1 MSIIINNEKTV
12 NLIRRYL
19 TDLVDSYKKLTSR
32 YTPLYTDPFTPETV
46 SERVLSPGSIRRGMG
61 IVEAE
66 HALRRFVLIGE
77 PGCGKSTALQYLTL
91 FCAQRIREDPSI
103 IKKNSSDHTL
113 PRIPVLLEMNLY
125 RPVEGHNGIRRM
137 IFEQFYPYVFSDEF
151 DPVIEQ
157 MLRSGSLLIILDGL
171 NECSLT
177 VREQAVRDIKHFLTQ
192 YADTHFI
199 LSCRTRDFPDI
210 FHLSVLSIRPLS
222 EASIDKFLFQALND
236 VEEKDKKRKNLKEQL
251 YGGYPEVIRNPLLL
265 SIAVDVYRKS
275 NWELPTNR
283 GALFRKFFEIWIH
296 RESLKLRKSS
306 PAERIIIMLELTG
319 AIGYYMQNRGEVRT
333 SREAVWGVIR
343 TFLDRYIDR
352 SVISKEHYTAD
363 ALLDGLLG
371 MGLLI
376 ETGGKVKFY
385 HQLFQEFFAGYNLLR
400 ERVEEAVKRL
410 EYAWWDEPL
419 KFYVGLTGD
428 AAPVISRAL
437 QNNTVFDAAK
447 LLKACDTCGSELRPV
462 IYRQLFEML
471 TDKFSL
477 NRMKA
482 KEYLS
487 ILPDKEIDLLLEGLL
502 QVNENERLLKVYR
515 TIKDA
520 RELRK
525 KSAYDFGKYAEAQA
539 AQAQHVSENKAAL
552 SGSIAQ
558 LIRRLERNISGEIT
572 ESSVIFLREASMAIG
587 AEILQK
593 ELYTLI
599 RSQSDSNKILFLAW
613 CLSVIKE
620 MRGIDCLIEAVPPKQ
635 LEECLPDA
643 ADWQDDLE
651 PDTRI
656 MLNILFNPAAKP
668 LWRLEFAQ
676 FDPLNKAGSGVLKT
690 FAGALK
696 SALGNPDFTG
706 EHITFLL
713 QILWDIDPENAE
725 EYMLEWLKEEIHRT
739 HGETLLCFLT
749 QYGLS
754 EKHFEAGRQ
763 LFKESPA
770 ELQKYFPELLAKSG
784 YRSSLGFL
792 MNLAQNESI
801 PLELRSAA
809 LSAMQWQAG
818 WEELPFLQERAN
830 SGIPEIYD
838 PAYRVLNLIKQ
849 RLQYDVKIFSAET
862 ADEMALDYLMNE
874 EKVLRKSGV
883 ARVIIHQEDHKSAV
897 INGVRIKFGA
907 VSGRI
912 FFYLAENSSL
922 DKYHSIDE
930 IRAYLKRR
938 ELYLDNSSVR
948 NCIAGIRRKIRNA
961 LEGRID
967 PHHVIEN
974 ARRLGYRV
982 NASVEIKE

>member
-1 MSIIINNEKTV
+1 MNTIINNETTV
-12 NLIRRYL
+12 NLIQRYL

-32 YTPLYTDPFTPETV
+32 YTPLYTDPFTPETA
-46 SERVLSPGSIRRGMG
+46 SDRLLAPGSMRRGMG

-66 HALRRFVLIGE
+66 NSLRRFVLVGE

-91 FCAQRIREDPSI
+91 YYAQRIRGDPSI

-151 DPVIEQ
+151 DTVIEH
-157 MLRSGSLLIILDGL
+157 MLRSGSLVIILDGL

-177 VREQAVRDIKHFLTQ
+177 VWEQAVQDIKHFLTQ
-192 YADTHFI
+192 YTGTHFI

-210 FHLSVLSIRPLS
+210 FHLSILSIRPLS
-222 EASIDKFLFQALND
+222 DTSIDKFIFRALKD
-236 VEEKDKKRKNLKEQL
+236 VEEKDKKREDLKELL

-265 SIAVDVYRKS
+265 AIAVDVYRES
-275 NWELPTNR
+275 NWELPANR
-283 GALFRKFFEIWIH
+283 GALFRKFFEIWFH
-296 RESLKLRKSS
+296 RESLKLRKSA
-306 PAERIIIMLELTG
+306 PTTRIMIMFELTG

-343 TFLDRYIDR
+343 TFLERYIDR
-352 SVISKEHYTAD
+352 NVISKEHYTAD
-363 ALLDGLLG
+363 ALLDELFG

-385 HQLFQEFFAGYNLLR
+385 HQLFEEFFAGYNLLR
-400 ERVEEAVKRL
+400 EHVEEAVKRL
-410 EYAWWDEPL
+410 EYAWWEEPL
-419 KFYVGLTGD
+419 QFYVGLTDD
-428 AAPVISRAL
+428 ATPVISQVL
-437 QNNTVFDAAK
+437 QNNTVFNAAK
-447 LLKACDTCGSELRPV
+447 LLKACDTCDNELRPV

-482 KEYLS
+482 KEYL
-487 ILPDKEIDLLLEGLL
+487 ITLPDTRIDLLLEGLL
-502 QVNENERLLKVYR
+502 QSNENEQLLKVCQS
-515 TIKDA
+515 IQDA
-520 RELRK
+520 RQLRK
-525 KSAYDFGKYAEAQA
+525 KSVYDLGKYAAAQA
-539 AQAQHVSENKAAL
+539 AYTPHVSENKEVY

-558 LIRRLERNISGEIT
+558 LIRRLERYISLENVETSAI
-572 ESSVIFLREASMAIG
+572 SLREASIAIG
-587 AEILQK
+587 AEILRK

-599 RSQSDSNKILFLAW
+599 RLQSDSNKILFLAW
-613 CLSVIKE
+613 CLSIIKE
-620 MRGIDCLIEAVPPKQ
+620 IRVIDCLIEAVPPEQ
-635 LEECLPDA
+635 LKACIPDA

-656 MLNILFNPAAKP
+656 MLNILFNPAVKP
-668 LWRLEFAQ
+668 LWRLELAQ
-676 FDPLNKAGSGVLKT
+676 FDLLNKVESDVSKP

-696 SALGNPDFTG
+696 SVLDNPDFTG

-713 QILWDIDPENAE
+713 QILWDFDLENAE
-725 EYMLEWLKEEIHRT
+725 EYILEWLKEGIHGT
-739 HGETLLCFLT
+739 HRETLLCFLT

-754 EKHFEAGRQ
+754 EKHFEAGSQ
-763 LFKESPA
+763 LFEEAPA

-784 YRSSLGFL
+784 TRRSLSFL
-792 MNLAQNESI
+792 MNLTQDESM

-818 WEELPFLQERAN
+818 KEELPFLQERVN
-830 SGIPEIYD
+830 SDIPAIYD

-849 RLQYDVKIFSAET
+849 RLQYDIKIFSAET
-862 ADEMALDYLMNE
+862 AEEMALDYLMDE
-874 EKVLRKSGV
+874 EKVLKTPGL
-883 ARVIIHQEDHKSAV
+883 ARVIINQEDHKSAV

-912 FFYLAENSSL
+912 FFYLAKNSSL
-922 DKYHSIDE
+922 GNYHTIEE
-930 IRAYLKRR
+930 IRAYLERQD
-938 ELYLDNSSVR
+938 LYLDNSAVR
-948 NCIAGIRRKIRNA
+948 NRIADIRRNIRNA
-961 LEGRID
+961 LEGRVD
-967 PHHVIEN
+967 PHYVIEN
-974 ARRLGYRV
+974 ARRFGYRV
-982 NASVEIKE
+982 NASVEITG